1 MYCSTVDEAKECI
14 EDSETI
20 FPLLERAWIRM
31 KRTDSLSEEVLEVRC
46 LDAGA
51 SMWVTLRRS
60 EADEV
65 WERIVA
71 WRSEREEWEE
81 LSWMQA
87 SVVVDG
93 RRRRTS
99 ESTK

>member
-1 MYCSTVDEAKECI
+1 MYCATVDEAKDCI

-31 KRTDSLSEEVLEVRC
+31 TIDRSDTEEVLEIRC
-46 LDAGA
+46 MDAAA
-51 SMWVTLRRS
+51 SMYVTLRRS
-60 EADEV
+60 EIDDV
-65 WERIVA
+65 WDRIVA

-81 LSWMQA
+81 LSWMKA

-99 ESTK
+99 ESAK